1 MFRVAFRFVPATL
14 SATLAL
20 TALVGC
26 VRPAPPAPQAPAIA
40 STDCDAS
47 GVQSW
52 IGRSWRV
59 TLNNELQR
67 ASKSQV
73 VRVMWP
79 GEPVTLE
86 LNPARLNVLLD
97 RQNTIQQLYCG

>member
-1 MFRVAFRFVPATL
+1 MFRFVPATL

-20 TALVGC
+20 TILTGC
-26 VRPAPPAPQAPAIA
+26 VRPAPSPPPPASVA

-59 TLNNELQR
+59 TENDALLR
-67 ASKSQV
+67 AAKSQV
-73 VRVMWP
+73 IRVMWP

-86 LNPARLNVLLD
+86 LSPSRLNVLLD

>member
-1 MFRVAFRFVPATL
+1 MPRFLFPAVV
-14 SATLAL
+14 L
-20 TALVGC
+20 TAITGC
-26 VRPAPPAPQAPAIA
+26 VHPAPPAPQSPAVA
-40 STDCDAS
+40 SADCDAS

-59 TLNNELQR
+59 TLNDELQR
-67 ASKSQV
+67 ASASQV

-79 GEPVTLE
+79 GELVTLE